1 MKYFFL
7 VIIITYIFLS
17 PFYIFESGL
26 PQPADFV
33 IAFGC
38 IFLFFSE
45 NFREYFKQDIVKK
58 LMYFLAITIT
68 INLLYFL
75 VYQIQGIDSSK
86 MLRYIFYYSFNF
98 LFFLLFLKTLKE
110 NESFSNYVSLAIII
124 CLAIQTSFAALG
136 INGGIKGDGARSILF
151 FNNPNQL
158 GYFSLLL
165 LTIFT
170 VIKSK
175 YRLNFYYVFSI
186 LLFSSALILFSGSR
200 AALGGLLILA
210 IILLYRLGSTNKF
223 RVLVFLIVVLI
234 AAPFAYQTSFIQS
247 KVSLIESRNQRNEV
261 KNITEAQVRGYDRFW
276 IHPEYVFFGAGEGKN
291 DRFNS
296 YHTLE
301 MHSGFGTILFSYG
314 ILGFILFSLFLYK
327 VIEKNTYFNIL
338 LLTPVL
344 IYNLTHQG
352 FRFSLFWALL
362 ACIFVHSESKNPKSI
377 ENQ

>member
-75 VYQIQGIDSSK
+75 VYQVQGIDSSK
-86 MLRYIFYYSFNF
+86 MLRHIFYYSFNF

-136 INGGIKGDGARSILF
+136 INGGIKGDGARSVLF

-175 YRLNFYYVFSI
+175 YRLNFYYVFTI
-186 LLFSSALILFSGSR
+186 LLFS
-200 AALGGLLILA
+200 
-210 IILLYRLGSTNKF
+210 
-223 RVLVFLIVVLI
+223 
-234 AAPFAYQTSFIQS
+234 
-247 KVSLIESRNQRNEV
+247 
-261 KNITEAQVRGYDRFW
+261 
-276 IHPEYVFFGAGEGKN
+276 
-291 DRFNS
+291 
-296 YHTLE
+296 
-301 MHSGFGTILFSYG
+301 
-314 ILGFILFSLFLYK
+314 
-327 VIEKNTYFNIL
+327 
-338 LLTPVL
+338 
-344 IYNLTHQG
+344 
-352 FRFSLFWALL
+352 
-362 ACIFVHSESKNPKSI
+362 
-377 ENQ
+377 

>member
-223 RVLVFLIVVLI
+223 RILVFLIVVLI

-247 KVSLIESRNQRNEV
+247 KVSLIETRNQRNEV

>member
-1 MKYFFL
+1 
-7 VIIITYIFLS
+7 
-17 PFYIFESGL
+17 
-26 PQPADFV
+26 
-33 IAFGC
+33 
-38 IFLFFSE
+38 
-45 NFREYFKQDIVKK
+45 
-58 LMYFLAITIT
+58 MYFLAITIT

-223 RVLVFLIVVLI
+223 RILVFLIVVLI

-247 KVSLIESRNQRNEV
+247 KVSLIETRNQRNEV